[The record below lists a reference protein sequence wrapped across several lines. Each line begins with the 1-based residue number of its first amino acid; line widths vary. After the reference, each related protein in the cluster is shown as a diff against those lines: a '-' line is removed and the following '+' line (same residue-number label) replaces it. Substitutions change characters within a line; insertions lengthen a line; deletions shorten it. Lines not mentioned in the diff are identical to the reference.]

1 MYGPD
6 EDDRRPPPTQAEW
19 MRDVHT
25 EYSLLGLGCPWDCC
39 DPMAQYEGMEEEA
52 EAAQEADAHA
62 AFRARVEAARA
73 EAIATGR
80 TVTLR

>member
-1 MYGPD
+1 
-6 EDDRRPPPTQAEW
+6 

-39 DPMAQYEGMEEEA
+39 DPMAQYEHAEEDAAA
-52 EAAQEADAHA
+52 EAAQDADAHA

-73 EAIATGR
+73 EAIATGT
-80 TVTLR
+80 TVRLIGP

>member
-6 EDDRRPPPTQAEW
+6 EDDLRPPPSQAEW

-25 EYSLLGLGCPWDCC
+25 EYSMLGLGCPWDCC
-39 DPMAQYEGMEEEA
+39 DPMAAYEHEEEDA
-52 EAAQEADAHA
+52 DQAAHD
-62 AFRARVEAARA
+62 AFRARIEVARA

-80 TVTLR
+80 TVTLLR